1 MGKSFPTTSGI
12 TFILAD
18 DRKLKASY
26 VPAGEKAPINLGFL
40 RQALISNGLAD
51 LFIYE
56 HALVELL
63 KRYNAATQEFI
74 YDIGEERDATILI
87 RNTPDNIEAYL
98 TLVRAY
104 GGKPARLEQ
113 VHKTLREQG
122 VVYGVLNDEIEA
134 AVSAGEAKDLLI
146 ARGIPYE
153 PGTDAELVSLIP
165 KIHDRQPQLQDNDIV
180 DYRNKGDIICVSAGD
195 PLMRRIPPTQGK
207 PGVNLMGKEILPPPA
222 KDIQFTQ
229 NLEGT
234 AFAPDDPDL
243 LIAAIDGQP
252 VIVANGVV
260 VEPVISIKT
269 VDLST
274 GNITFKGSIDIAGD
288 VTLGMTVRATGD
300 ITIGGVVEGATVEAG
315 GNITV
320 RGGIIGQGEGRD
332 NQGKLGQETSLIR
345 AKGNIQVLFVE
356 NSRLEADGMIQI
368 DGFAM
373 QSELVA
379 GTQVVVGQDGAT
391 KGHIIGGSCQAISRV
406 QAVTL
411 GSMAGV
417 HTAVSVG
424 INPHVKEK
432 LAAVKV
438 KIHEAE
444 RSLEELTKRVDY
456 FSSDPS
462 KGTSAQINE
471 TRYSRDKVATAL
483 SELTSEKK
491 RLEKK
496 LEQASDAQIRV
507 EHAVLSGVVISI
519 GTKTME
525 IREDIEGGV
534 TFRQEDGAIVTSP

>member
-1 MGKSFPTTSGI
+1 MGKSFTTTAGI

-26 VPAGEKAPINLGFL
+26 VPAGEKAQINLGFV
-40 RQALISNGLAD
+40 RQALISAGFAD
-51 LFIYE
+51 LFIYD
-56 HALVELL
+56 HALVELI
-63 KRYNAATQEFI
+63 KRYNAATQEFV
-74 YDIGEERDATILI
+74 YDIGEERDATFIV
-87 RNTPDNIEAYL
+87 RSTPDNIEAYL
-98 TLVRAY
+98 TLTRAY
-104 GGKPARLEQ
+104 GGKPAFAEQ

-122 VVYGVLNDEIEA
+122 IIYGVLNEEIEA
-134 AVSAGEAKDLLI
+134 AIAAGEAKDLLI
-146 ARGIPYE
+146 ARGIPCE

-165 KIHDRQPQLQDNDIV
+165 QIHDRQPQLMDNDIV
-180 DYRNKGDIICVSAGD
+180 DYRNKGEMVCVSAGD
-195 PLMRRIPPTQGK
+195 PLMRRIPPSQGK
-207 PGVNLMGKEILPPPA
+207 PGTNLMGKEVSAPPA

-260 VEPVISIKT
+260 VEPIIKVKT

-300 ITIGGVVEGATVEAG
+300 VTIGGVVEGATVEAG
-315 GNITV
+315 GNVLV
-320 RGGIIGQGEGRD
+320 RGGIIGQGESRD
-332 NQGKLGQETSLIR
+332 KQGKLGQESSMIR
-345 AKGNIQVLFVE
+345 AKGNIQALFVE

-379 GTQVVVGQDGAT
+379 GTQVVVGQDGNSQ
-391 KGHIIGGSCQAISRV
+391 GHIIGGSCQAISSV

-411 GSMAGV
+411 GSPAGV

-432 LAAVKV
+432 LTTVKL
-438 KIHEAE
+438 KIREAE
-444 RSLEELTKRVDY
+444 RDLEELTKRLEY
-456 FSSDPS
+456 FASAPNRE
-462 KGTSAQINE
+462 TSAQINE
-471 TRYSRDKVATAL
+471 TRYVRDKLATTL

-491 RLEKK
+491 RLDKR
-496 LEQASDAQIRV
+496 LEQATDAQIRV
-507 EHAVLSGVVISI
+507 GRAVLSGVVISI
-519 GTKTME
+519 GTKTLE

-534 TFRQEDGAIVTSP
+534 TFRQEDDAIVSSP